1 MAITQQRLAE
11 MQKMML
17 KMVETRNKLLEQE
30 DDMIGKLMF
39 EQLARAKSMK
49 PVDIDMLGD
58 TIPQP

>member
-1 MAITQQRLAE
+1 

-49 PVDIDMLGD
+49 PIDIDMLGD